1 MCFGGVKSCGSG
13 GGGSVAGVLFIPG
26 EVDVVIGGSVKGDE
40 SIGFFVELV
49 KSVGDVS

>member
-1 MCFGGVKSCGSG
+1 MCFGGVESCCSG

-26 EVDVVIGGSVKGDE
+26 EVDVVICGSVKGDE
-40 SIGFFVELV
+40 SICFFIELV